1 MRTAF
6 GAVGCRAE
14 VVVTVLENPARAG
27 QAQAPYAGV
36 AETHSAAVFFV
47 GDRAYKLKKPVNLG
61 FLDFTTLAAR
71 TAACQRELELNRRF
85 APDVYLGIAAVNDP
99 AGQLCDHLL
108 VMRRMPAARRLST
121 LVARHAP
128 VTDQL
133 RQVARTL
140 AAQHAAASRGIQIAR
155 QGGRDA
161 LSRRWRDNVDQTRPF
176 GSRLV
181 MTAAIEQT
189 WRLAERFLRGREPLF
204 DARIRAGRVVDGHG
218 DLLADDIFC
227 LDDGPR
233 ILDCLD
239 FDDTL
244 RWLDGLDDASFLTM
258 DLERLGAADLADRFT
273 GWYMEYSADPAPQ
286 ALRHHYVAYRAFVR
300 AKVSCLAWDQGQHT
314 AGNDARMLTE
324 LALDHLRAGA
334 VTLVIIGGAPGTGK
348 STLAG
353 KLADRLGF
361 TMLSSDRI
369 RKELAGIPPERPAA
383 AAFRAGI
390 YTTSWTERTYAE
402 LLRRSARL
410 LSLGE
415 SVIADA
421 SWTSSRHRAAAVATA
436 SAAAADLVP
445 LSCSA
450 PADLTLNRLSQRRGG
465 VSDAGVAVA
474 RELAAAWE
482 PWPDAITIDTSDRA
496 PGRPDSP
503 AAGSDHP
510 VAQALAAIRPH
521 GARYHAWRGGSDGA
535 RPRRPLIPPD

>member
-1 MRTAF
+1 
-6 GAVGCRAE
+6 
-14 VVVTVLENPARAG
+14 VVVTVLENPARTG
-27 QAQAPYAGV
+27 DVQAPYAGV
-36 AETHSAAVFFV
+36 AETHSACVFFV

-85 APDVYLGIAAVNDP
+85 APDVYLGIAAVRDP
-99 AGQLCDHLL
+99 AGNVCDHLL
-108 VMRRMPAARRLST
+108 VMRRMPAERRLST
-121 LVARHAP
+121 LVARRAS

-140 AAQHAAASRGIQIAR
+140 AVQHAAASRSTQIAR

-161 LSRRWRDNVDQTRPF
+161 LTRRWQDNVDQTRPF
-176 GSRLV
+176 GSRLA

-189 WRLAERFLRGREPLF
+189 WRLAERFLCGREPLF
-204 DARIRAGRVVDGHG
+204 DARVHDRRIVDGHG

-233 ILDCLD
+233 LLDCLD

-244 RWLDGLDDASFLTM
+244 RWLDGLDDASFLAM

-300 AKVSCLAWDQGQHT
+300 AKVSCLHWNQGHRT

-334 VTLVIIGGAPGTGK
+334 VTLVVVGGPPGTGK

-353 KLADRLGF
+353 QLADRLGF
-361 TMLSSDRI
+361 TVLSSDRI
-369 RKELAGIPPERPAA
+369 RKELAGIPPGRSAA
-383 AAFRAGI
+383 VPLGAGI
-390 YTTSWTERTYAE
+390 YTASWTERTYAE
-402 LLRRSARL
+402 LLRRAARL

-421 SWTSSRHRAAAVATA
+421 SWTSPRHRADAAATA
-436 SAAAADLVP
+436 SDAAADLVP

-450 PADLTLNRLSQRRGG
+450 PAGLTLNRLSQRRGG
-465 VSDAGVAVA
+465 VSDAGPALA

-482 PWPDAITIDTSDRA
+482 PWPGATMIDTSDGV
-496 PGRPDSP
+496 PGWPDRP
-503 AAGSDHP
+503 AAGSVHP
-510 VAQALAAIRPH
+510 VDQALAAIRPH
-521 GARYHAWRGGSDGA
+521 GAGYHTWQGASDGA
-535 RPRRPLIPPD
+535 RPRPVMPPD